1 MNLGVIGAGYVGL
14 TTGICLS
21 SLGHKITVYDLVD
34 EKIKLISEKKLPFYE
49 KGLEELLD
57 KTISSQNLIPTSNI
71 DEMIKN
77 TDGCFICVGTPS
89 QQNNSIDLSQVLNS
103 IKSIAEHL
111 KKLQKNDYVIMI
123 RSTIVPSSTKSH
135 ILPMIDQILEQ
146 SSYGLCLIP
155 EFLREG
161 EAVSDFMNPDKIV
174 IGSIDLKSQI
184 FAEKIFESFDKV
196 TILTT
201 NPETAEMIKYTNNAF
216 FSMLISFSN
225 EISNIAEKT
234 TGIDT
239 FEVLQ
244 ALVEDK
250 RITTKIHDQKIKPGL
265 ESYLLPGCGFGGSC
279 FPKDVRAI
287 LQYAATKNV
296 NTPLL
301 NAVMEINDERPS
313 LIISLAEKLL
323 PSLKNKHVT
332 ILGLTFKP
340 NTDDI
345 RSSPSFEAIR
355 LLNDKEAKIFAYDPN
370 LSSDLSKN
378 KFTNFTLCS
387 TLESSL
393 ENSDLIILFTKW
405 DEFKNLN
412 QDILNKYMNSPL
424 LIDGRGFL
432 DSSKFNDN
440 VYHKIGFTK

>member
-21 SLGHKITVYDLVD
+21 SLGHKITIYDLVD

-49 KGLEELLD
+49 KDLEELLD

-89 QQNNSIDLSQVLNS
+89 QQNNSIDLSQVLSS
-103 IKSIAEHL
+103 IKLVCEHL

-135 ILPMIDQILEQ
+135 ILPMVNQILDN

-174 IGSIDLKSQI
+174 IGSINLKSEV
-184 FAEKIFESFDKV
+184 FAKKIFESFNQA

-201 NPETAEMIKYTNNAF
+201 NPETAEMIKYANNAF

-225 EISNIAEKT
+225 EIANIAEKT

-239 FEVLQ
+239 FEVLR

-250 RITTKIHDQKIKPGL
+250 RITTKIQDQKIKPGL

-287 LQYAATKNV
+287 LQYASAKNV

-323 PSLKNKHVT
+323 LSLKNKHVT

-340 NTDDI
+340 DTDDI
-345 RSSPSFEAIR
+345 RSSPAFEAIR
-355 LLNDKEAKIFAYDPN
+355 LLNDKEAKVFAYDPN
-370 LSSDLSKN
+370 LSNDSSKN
-378 KFTNFTLCS
+378 KFTSFTLCS
-387 TLESSL
+387 TLESSI
-393 ENSDLIILFTKW
+393 ENSDLVILFTKW
-405 DEFKNLN
+405 NEFKNLDQN
-412 QDILNKYMNSPL
+412 ILDKFMNSPL

-432 DSSKFNDN
+432 DSSKFDEN

>member
-34 EKIKLISEKKLPFYE
+34 EKLKSLSEKKLPFYE
-49 KGLEELLD
+49 KDLQELLD

-77 TDGCFICVGTPS
+77 TQGCFICVGTPS
-89 QQNNSIDLSQVLNS
+89 KQNNSIDLSQVLNS
-103 IKSIAEHL
+103 IKLIAEHL
-111 KKLQKNDYVIMI
+111 KQLQKKDYIIMI
-123 RSTIVPSSTKSH
+123 RSTIVPSSTNSH
-135 ILPMIDQILEQ
+135 ILPMLDKILDR
-146 SSYGLCLIP
+146 SSYGLCLVP

-174 IGSIDLKSQI
+174 IGSINENSKN
-184 FAEKIFESFDKV
+184 FAKKIFESFDQA

-201 NPETAEMIKYTNNAF
+201 NPETAEMIKYANNAF

-225 EISNIAEKT
+225 EIANIAEKT

>member
-1 MNLGVIGAGYVGL
+1 
-14 TTGICLS
+14 
-21 SLGHKITVYDLVD
+21 
-34 EKIKLISEKKLPFYE
+34 
-49 KGLEELLD
+49 
-57 KTISSQNLIPTSNI
+57 
-71 DEMIKN
+71 MIKN

>member
-1 MNLGVIGAGYVGL
+1 LNLGVIGAGYVGL

>member
-21 SLGHKITVYDLVD
+21 SLGHKITVYDLVK
-34 EKIKLISEKKLPFYE
+34 EKIQMISEKKLPFYE
-49 KGLEELLD
+49 KDLQELLD
-57 KTISSQNLIPTSNI
+57 KTISSGTLIPTSDI
-71 DEMIKN
+71 DELIKN
-77 TDGCFICVGTPS
+77 TEGCFICVGTPS
-89 QQNNSIDLSQVLNS
+89 LKNNSIDLSQVLNS
-103 IKSIAEHL
+103 IKLVAEHL
-111 KKLQKNDYVIMI
+111 KKLQKKDYVIMI
-123 RSTIVPSSTKSH
+123 RSTIVPSSTNLH
-135 ILPMIDQILEQ
+135 IVPMLDKILDT
-146 SSYGLCLIP
+146 SYGLCLIP

-174 IGSIDLKSQI
+174 IGSIDLISQNFAKNIFKSFEEATI
-184 FAEKIFESFDKV
+184 F
-196 TILTT
+196 TT

-225 EISNIAEKT
+225 EIANIAEKT

-239 FEVLQ
+239 FEVLK

-250 RITTKIHDQKIKPGL
+250 RITTKINNQKIKPGL

-287 LQYAATKNV
+287 LQYASSKNV

-340 NTDDI
+340 DTDDI

-387 TLESSL
+387 TLESSI
-393 ENSDLIILFTKW
+393 ENSDLIVLFTKW

-412 QDILNKYMNSPL
+412 QNILNKFMNYPL

-432 DSSKFNDN
+432 DSSNFDEN